1 MNPNLLER
9 DFSYFRSLYP
19 PFGAQILGF
28 VIREVEKISYPES
41 FLFDEYPDA
50 ITLEHMSG
58 KILSE
63 VQDELCATTQESQLP
78 DGEVA
83 IGNES
88 PSLALLIK
96 ALLFDEIM
104 LLRQRR
110 ASIL

>member
-1 MNPNLLER
+1 MEPNLLR

-19 PFGAQILGF
+19 PLGAQILGS
-28 VIREVEKISYPES
+28 VIREVEKVSYPES

-50 ITLEHMSG
+50 ITLERMSG
-58 KILSE
+58 KILTE
-63 VQDELCATTQESQLP
+63 VQDELCATAQESQTS
-78 DGEVA
+78 
-83 IGNES
+83 GNETSVGTES